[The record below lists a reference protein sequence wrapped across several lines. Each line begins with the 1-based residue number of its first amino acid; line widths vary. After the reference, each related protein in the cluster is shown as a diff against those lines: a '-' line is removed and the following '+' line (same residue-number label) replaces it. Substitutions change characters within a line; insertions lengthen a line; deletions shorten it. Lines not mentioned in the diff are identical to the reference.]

1 MSREIDTPRNTS
13 SRDMESFGRDLIESG
28 FATSD
33 SIIGCDSAEIAQVYS
48 LAPEGFPIPDEYHAF
63 LAQMGKQ
70 AGTLFRG
77 TDLFFPRMLDAREA
91 AEEISGEGPTL
102 ENHFFFGHHQGYKVY
117 FFRRG
122 SGAVYLY
129 NECAP
134 EDHKLA
140 DGFIEFLRQSWRIQ
154 QKIRESTEAMRA
166 RRTRIQRAVN

>member
-1 MSREIDTPRNTS
+1 
-13 SRDMESFGRDLIESG
+13 MESFGRDLIESG

-91 AEEISGEGPTL
+91 AEDISGEGPTL
-102 ENHFFFGHHQGYKVY
+102 ENHYFFGHHQGYKVY
-117 FFRRG
+117 FFRSSSPRFMSSDG
-122 SGAVYLY
+122 SGPAPDHSDAGPQAKSTAMSYFSCTRQHY
-129 NECAP
+129 FCAA
-134 EDHKLA
+134 LNS
-140 DGFIEFLRQSWRIQ
+140 RRRRCRIG
-154 QKIRESTEAMRA
+154 S
-166 RRTRIQRAVN
+166 V